1 MTDQNFVANI
11 RKEKEPEYYF
21 KIGKF
26 EEAYKVRKA
35 TQNLYLRFA
44 IYREV
49 IEKELRNYRQ
59 AHEIWEEAN
68 TFLLKILRDKDQTFD
83 IRAMAYRYALIFLC
97 TRYGKKYDKKY
108 TSANCKHRQYLKKL
122 QKEFTDYYFADFYMA
137 RFLKTKGNYG
147 EAARLCN
154 RAKKLAPWYKKEIE
168 LLQRI
173 NLARYFYYGKEENK
187 KVDVA
192 IKLAENLIQS
202 DDYLP
207 AYNLLSCIYASQSE
221 YHDAK
226 KAIYYSEQIRSRE
239 SVVPIIHLFDFYY
252 DQAKTYALEENY
264 DKAIEYMENYLK
276 IVPSFSHGINALRFF
291 RKKKREQKLGK

>member
-1 MTDQNFVANI
+1 MKEWVYFEEVRLFLKKNDAVGAQKALNSCKLWSESKGRNTENNKDFQEWQQMIHSMTDQNFVANI

-137 RFLKTKGNYG
+137 RFLKTKG
-147 EAARLCN
+147 
-154 RAKKLAPWYKKEIE
+154 
-168 LLQRI
+168 
-173 NLARYFYYGKEENK
+173 
-187 KVDVA
+187 
-192 IKLAENLIQS
+192 
-202 DDYLP
+202 
-207 AYNLLSCIYASQSE
+207 
-221 YHDAK
+221 
-226 KAIYYSEQIRSRE
+226 
-239 SVVPIIHLFDFYY
+239 
-252 DQAKTYALEENY
+252 KTKFILV
-264 DKAIEYMENYLK
+264 I
-276 IVPSFSHGINALRFF
+276 P
-291 RKKKREQKLGK
+291 